1 MEKIEK
7 CSKPPSRYNIRIYE
21 TYMCETWGTLKLDW
35 VCLKIEPEIGKSQNH
50 IAMFGLSII
59 RVHQFHPL
67 ETYFTCTRFH
77 TLDGVLG
84 WRLAKLNETLSLLAS
99 FALDTKKKHKF

>member
-1 MEKIEK
+1 
-7 CSKPPSRYNIRIYE
+7 
-21 TYMCETWGTLKLDW
+21 MCETWGTLKLDW

-99 FALDTKKKHKF
+99 FALDTQKKTQVPMPYGGP